1 MTVRIAGVS
10 TINRLNWAIRECRD
24 LRVEAKQTNELGE
37 TARLVYNT
45 ASINDNKDEILTH
58 RKDVN
63 PITNYTSI
71 SRNCTTEPIALIYV

>member
-1 MTVRIAGVS
+1 MTVRMAGVS

-37 TARLVYNT
+37 TAACIKLPV
-45 ASINDNKDEILTH
+45 NDNKDEILTH

-71 SRNCTTEPIALIYV
+71 SRNCTTEPIAMIYV